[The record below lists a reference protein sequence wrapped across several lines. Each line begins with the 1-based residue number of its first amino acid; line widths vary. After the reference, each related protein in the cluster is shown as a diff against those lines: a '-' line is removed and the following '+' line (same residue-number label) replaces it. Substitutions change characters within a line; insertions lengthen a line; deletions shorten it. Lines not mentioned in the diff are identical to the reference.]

1 MTYDPKAD
9 AAYIFVTE
17 NRPRG
22 LVASSS
28 FLDRYMENAGVS
40 CDFNDAN
47 QLVGIEV
54 LGASRALPPDAL
66 AAAERHGA

>member
-1 MTYDPKAD
+1 MTLKAD

-22 LVASSS
+22 AVTSSS
-28 FLDRYMENAGVS
+28 FLDRYMDNAAVN

-66 AAAERHGA
+66 AAADHSGT